1 VNFPGISIPAD
12 ILKRARF
19 IGAGLA
25 VSMAVLVPG
34 TVWYKG
40 AMRSMSES
48 SSHELAKMLTVRLT
62 LLRQQMA
69 TELAVASGDFWD
81 ESSTNGK
88 RHLRRDFPFDLV
100 AVFDRDRRIVDGF
113 RYITATKSNAD
124 LLADAAR
131 RVVPADSRFF
141 DQVTETQSSSGILM
155 IDGRPLLVAVRRIA
169 VKDNDNKTGFA
180 LVGRWLDGRRLASD
194 GGQAE
199 SGVEIFS
206 LTAEDSMTSDVREA
220 VSVAQRNHGFTYD
233 IDNRGDGVVYA
244 LLDDISDRPAIV
256 AKVPWALPWKT
267 SGTMGFGMFYSIAL
281 LAGVCT
287 WGILTWND
295 TKNKRR
301 VRRFDGL
308 SSLTVDHIRTL
319 VEAFPGYAF
328 AVKSDLQ
335 YVGVSRILAGVTGQE
350 SSYFAG
356 QAFGTIASEW
366 NDGTLVSVFTSLR
379 DPTRWP
385 RTAKI
390 THAIEGLGERHEFSG
405 MAHYLAKQDLLLVIL
420 TQIESAENKNLPGS
434 AQEALSHQAVA

>member
-1 VNFPGISIPAD
+1 MNFPSISIPAD

-25 VSMAVLVPG
+25 VSLAVLVPG

-40 AMRSMSES
+40 AVRSMSES
-48 SSHELAKMLTVRLT
+48 SSHELAKMLNVRLT
-62 LLRQQMA
+62 LLRQQVA
-69 TELAVASGDFWD
+69 TELAVAGSDLWD
-81 ESSTNGK
+81 EASPAGNK
-88 RHLRRDFPFDLV
+88 RLRRDLPFDLV

-113 RYITATKSNAD
+113 RYIAATKSNAD

-141 DQVTETQSSSGILM
+141 DQVTESQSSSGIVM
-155 IDGRPLLVAVRRIA
+155 VDGRPLLVAVRRVA
-169 VKDNDNKTGFA
+169 AGKTSEKSGFA

-194 GGQAE
+194 GAQAE

-206 LTAEDSMTSDVREA
+206 LTAEDTMTIDVREA

-233 IDNRGDGVVYA
+233 IDSRGDGVVYA

-256 AKVPWALPWKT
+256 AKVAWALPWKT
-267 SGTMGFGMFYSIAL
+267 AGTIGFGMFYLSTL
-281 LAGVCT
+281 LAGVGT
-287 WGILTWND
+287 WALLTWNEK
-295 TKNKRR
+295 KNKRR

-328 AVKSDLQ
+328 AVRSDLQ

-356 QAFGTIASEW
+356 QAFGTVAAEW
-366 NDGTLVSVFTSLR
+366 NDGALVTVFTSLR
-379 DPTRWP
+379 DPAKWP
-385 RTAKI
+385 RTTKI
-390 THAIEGLGERHEFSG
+390 SHVVEGLGERHEFSG

-420 TQIESAENKNLPGS
+420 TLKEAAEIKNLPGS
-434 AQEALSHQAVA
+434 DREVLSEKAVA